1 MTRVEI
7 EIDELV
13 IHGLSRAEA
22 AALQATI
29 EQHLRTLA
37 RGADRAGLHA
47 REIDAVRPRPLPGGD
62 RPLGHRVAEQI
73 WSAATASIEQG
84 WQS

>member
-22 AALQATI
+22 ADLQATI

-37 RGADRAGLHA
+37 RGADPAAMRT
-47 REIDAVRPRPLPGGD
+47 REIDAVRPRPLPTGD
-62 RPLGHRVAEQI
+62 RPLGRRVAEQI
-73 WSAATASIEQG
+73 WSAATASTERG